1 MGVVVCAR
9 MRVCACARVRLGSSW
24 GLGFEAPV
32 GTLKEGPKITAKR
45 PNEEP
50 HGIVNESKRHR
61 CHAGVSGVTELKHHP
76 VPQFT

>member
-1 MGVVVCAR
+1 M
-9 MRVCACARVRLGSSW
+9 
-24 GLGFEAPV
+24 
-32 GTLKEGPKITAKR
+32 KEGPKITAKR
-45 PNEEP
+45 LNEEP